1 MTQID
6 FYTHAEDKLRT
17 ACILAGKAMASDLR
31 VLMLAADAAMAA
43 RVDQLL
49 WSYPATA
56 FIPHCRSGDAL
67 ADATP
72 VVIDHVTDHRV
83 DPAASAAHDDLLV
96 NLCSDCP
103 SIFSRFRRVIEIVGL
118 DEDDRQLARERFR
131 FYRDRGYEIRSHDI
145 GKMSGKIAGDMSGQG
160 NGAVRHEE

>member
-6 FYTHAEDKLRT
+6 FYTHAEDKLQT

-31 VLMLAADAAMAA
+31 VLMLAADAGMAA

-49 WSYPATA
+49 WNYPATA
-56 FIPHCRSGDAL
+56 FIPHCRPGDPL
-67 ADATP
+67 VGVTP
-72 VVIDHVTDHRV
+72 VIVDYRV
-83 DPAASAAHDDLLV
+83 DHGVDQLALSVPHDDLLV

-118 DEDDRQLARERFR
+118 DDDDRQLARERFR
-131 FYRDRGYEIRSHDI
+131 YYRDRGYEIRSHDI
-145 GKMSGKIAGDMSGQG
+145 GKSGGKNGSGG
-160 NGAVRHEE
+160 SAIRHEQG

>member
-6 FYTHAEDKLRT
+6 FYTHAEDKLQT

-31 VLMLAADAAMAA
+31 VLMLTADAGMAA

-49 WSYPATA
+49 WNYPATA
-56 FIPHCRSGDAL
+56 FIPHCRSGDPL
-67 ADATP
+67 VDVTP
-72 VVIDHVTDHRV
+72 IVIDHPVNH
-83 DPAASAAHDDLLV
+83 PADQVATGVPHDDLLV

-118 DEDDRQLARERFR
+118 DDDDRQLARERFR
-131 FYRDRGYEIRSHDI
+131 YYRDRGYEIRSHDI
-145 GKMSGKIAGDMSGQG
+145 GKSGK
-160 NGAVRHEE
+160 NGGGSSAVRHEQG

>member
-6 FYTHAEDKLRT
+6 FYTHAEDKLQT

-31 VLMLAADAAMAA
+31 VLMLTADAGMAA

-49 WSYPATA
+49 WNYPAIA
-56 FIPHCRSGDAL
+56 FIPHCRFGDPL
-67 ADATP
+67 VDATP
-72 VVIDHVTDHRV
+72 VVIDHCANHHADQ
-83 DPAASAAHDDLLV
+83 ASVPHDDLLV

-118 DEDDRQLARERFR
+118 DDDDRQLARERFR

-145 GKMSGKIAGDMSGQG
+145 GK
-160 NGAVRHEE
+160 